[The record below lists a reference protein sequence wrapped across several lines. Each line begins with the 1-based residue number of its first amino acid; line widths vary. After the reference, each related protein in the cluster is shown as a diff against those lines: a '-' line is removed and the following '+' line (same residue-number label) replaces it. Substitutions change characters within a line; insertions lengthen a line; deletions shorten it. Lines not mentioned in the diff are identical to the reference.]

1 MRLSFAKDFSA
12 CSPARTIHMAR
23 IPASFIDEVLARVDI
38 AELIGKRI
46 TLKRKGKEYSA
57 RCPFHDE
64 RSASFF
70 VSPQKQFYHCFGC
83 GAHGTAV
90 GFLMNYEGLE
100 FVDAVE
106 SIAADL
112 GLNVPYEGGG
122 NKREDGSDA
131 LFPVLSDAALY
142 FRQQLDKSAEAKAY
156 VERRGIDRATAERFQ
171 LGYAPADSAHF
182 FAAMGK
188 SAERKQTLMQ
198 AGLMGEGERGPYMKF
213 RERLMFPILDKR
225 GRSIA
230 FGGRIIG
237 PGEPKYL
244 NSPETPLFK
253 KGQELYG
260 LYQARQSSQNR
271 LVVVEGYMDVI
282 SLVQFGVTEAVATL
296 GTATSREHAEILFRS
311 AEEVVFCFDGDRA
324 GRQAAWRALVNTL
337 PRMRDGRQAKF
348 LFLPDGEDPDSIVRK
363 EGPDGFRA
371 RFDEGLPLSRYF
383 FEELSKQADLS
394 SIDGR
399 ARLVEKARPMLETIP
414 EGAFLELMQAELSR
428 MTGVANRAAV
438 ASKSPGDRS
447 GNKFAN
453 SDATAQAPS
462 ARLSADSAKRT
473 LVRQAISLLLA
484 NPEAATALEPPFH
497 FAALDQPGV
506 ALLLA
511 LIELARDRPEASGAV
526 LIEQFRGELEFDAL
540 MRLLTTEHAGDASAQ
555 RADFITA
562 IDKLDE
568 RARDARV
575 HALKAALANGELDE
589 AGKIELRALL
599 TRVKSSHA

>member
-1 MRLSFAKDFSA
+1 
-12 CSPARTIHMAR
+12 MAR

-38 AELIGKRI
+38 AELIGKRV

-64 RSASFF
+64 RSASFY

-112 GLNVPYEGGG
+112 GLTVPYEGGG

-156 VERRGIDRATAERFQ
+156 VERRGIDRTIAERFS

-188 SAERKQTLMQ
+188 STERKQALLQ
-198 AGLMGEGERGPYMKF
+198 AGLMGIGERGPYMKF

-237 PGEPKYL
+237 SGEPKYL

-260 LYQARQSSQNR
+260 LYQARQSNHAR
-271 LVVVEGYMDVI
+271 LVVVEGYMDVV

-296 GTATSREHAEILFRS
+296 GTATSREHAELLFRS

-324 GRQAAWRALVNTL
+324 GRQAAWRALGNTL

-363 EGPDGFRA
+363 EGADGFRA
-371 RFDEGLPLSRYF
+371 RFDEGVPLSRYF
-383 FEELSKQADLS
+383 FDELSKQADLS

-399 ARLVEKARPMLETIP
+399 ARLVEKARPMLETVP
-414 EGAFLELMQAELSR
+414 EGAFLELMQSELSR
-428 MTGVANRAAV
+428 MTGVANRSAPSKV
-438 ASKSPGDRS
+438 ASQQTP
-447 GNKFAN
+447 
-453 SDATAQAPS
+453 
-462 ARLSADSAKRT
+462 ARLSPDAAKRT
-473 LVRQAISLLLA
+473 LVRQAIALLLA
-484 NPEAATALEPPFH
+484 NPEAASKLVPPFH
-497 FAALDQPGV
+497 FAALDLPGV
-506 ALLLA
+506 AMLLA
-511 LIELARDRPEASGAV
+511 LIELARERPEASGAL

-540 MRLLTTEHAGDASAQ
+540 MRLLTIEHAGDASAQ

-562 IDKLDE
+562 IAKLDE
-568 RARDARV
+568 RAKVARI
-575 HALKAALANGELDE
+575 HELKAELANAELDE
-589 AGKIELRALL
+589 AGKLELRALL
-599 TRVKSSHA
+599 TRRTEPSFG

>member
-1 MRLSFAKDFSA
+1 
-12 CSPARTIHMAR
+12 MAR
-23 IPASFIDEVLARVDI
+23 IPANFIDQVLARVDI

-112 GLNVPYEGGG
+112 GLTVPYEGGG
-122 NKREDGSDA
+122 NKRDDGSDA

-142 FRQQLDKSAEAKAY
+142 FRQQLDKSPEARAY
-156 VERRGIDRATAERFQ
+156 IERRGIDRATAERFQ
-171 LGYAPADSAHF
+171 IGYAPADSALF
-182 FAAMGK
+182 FASLGK
-188 SAERKQTLMQ
+188 SAERKQSLML

-260 LYQARQSSQNR
+260 LYQARQSSHNR

-324 GRQAAWRALVNTL
+324 GRAAAWRALVNTL

-348 LFLPDGEDPDSIVRK
+348 LFLPDGEDPDTMVRK
-363 EGPDGFRA
+363 EGAEGFRA
-371 RFDEGLPLSRYF
+371 RFNEGVPLSRYF
-383 FEELSKQADLS
+383 FDELSKQADLS

-414 EGAFLELMQAELSR
+414 EGAFLELMQSELSR
-428 MTGVANRAAV
+428 MTGVANRPLTPSSKRAGDPAAN
-438 ASKSPGDRS
+438 G
-447 GNKFAN
+447 FAN
-453 SDATAQAPS
+453 ADLAPRAAS
-462 ARLSADSAKRT
+462 TRLSSDGAKRT
-473 LVRQAISLLLA
+473 LVRQAIALLLA
-484 NPEAATALEPPFH
+484 NPEAASALLPPFH

-511 LIELARDRPEASGAV
+511 LIELARERPEASGAL
-526 LIEQFRGELEFDAL
+526 LIEQFRGEQEFDAL
-540 MRLLTTEHAGDASAQ
+540 MRMLTTEHAGDAAAQ

-575 HALKAALANGELDE
+575 HQLKAALANGELNED
-589 AGKIELRALL
+589 GKIELRALL
-599 TRVKSSHA
+599 IRVKSSGV

>member
-1 MRLSFAKDFSA
+1 
-12 CSPARTIHMAR
+12 MAR
-23 IPASFIDEVLARVDI
+23 IPANFIDEVLARVDI
-38 AELIGKRI
+38 ADLIGKRI

-106 SIAADL
+106 TIAADL
-112 GLNVPYEGGG
+112 GLAVPYEGGG
-122 NKREDGSDA
+122 NKRDDGSDA

-142 FRQQLDKSAEAKAY
+142 YRQQLEKSAEAKAY
-156 VERRGIDRATAERFQ
+156 VESRGIDRATAERFQ
-171 LGYAPADSAHF
+171 IGYAPADSANF
-182 FAAMGK
+182 FAALGK
-188 SAERKQTLMQ
+188 SPERKQSLMQ
-198 AGLMGEGERGPYMKF
+198 AGLMGEGERGPYLKF

-237 PGEPKYL
+237 AGEPKYL

-260 LYQARQSSQNR
+260 LYQARQSSHNR

-296 GTATSREHAEILFRS
+296 GTATSREHAELLFRS

-324 GRQAAWRALVNTL
+324 GRAAAWRALVNTL

-348 LFLPDGEDPDSIVRK
+348 LFLPDGEDPDTIVRK
-363 EGPDGFRA
+363 EGAEGFRA
-371 RFDEGLPLSRYF
+371 RFNEGVPLSRYF
-383 FEELSKQADLS
+383 FDELSKQADLS

-399 ARLVEKARPMLETIP
+399 ARLAEKARPMLETVP

-428 MTGVANRAAV
+428 MTGVSNRLSA
-438 ASKSPGDRS
+438 GS
-447 GNKFAN
+447 GKGSGEPAGQSFAN
-453 SDATAQAPS
+453 LDLAPR
-462 ARLSADSAKRT
+462 AVNTRLSADSAKRT
-473 LVRQAISLLLA
+473 LVRQAIALLLA
-484 NPEAATALEPPFH
+484 NPEAAAALDPPFH

-511 LIELARDRPEASGAV
+511 LIELARERPEASGAL
-526 LIEQFRGELEFDAL
+526 LIEQFRGEQEFDAL
-540 MRLLTTEHAGDASAQ
+540 MRLLTTEHAGDSAAQ

-575 HALKAALANGELDE
+575 HQLKAALANGELDE

-599 TRVKSSHA
+599 VRVKSSGV